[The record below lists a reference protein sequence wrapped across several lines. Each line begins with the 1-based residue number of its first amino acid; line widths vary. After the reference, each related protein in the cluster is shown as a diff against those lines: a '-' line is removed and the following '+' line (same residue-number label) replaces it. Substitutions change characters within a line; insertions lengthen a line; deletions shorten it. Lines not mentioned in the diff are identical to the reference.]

1 LGAAATWSLGPP
13 AEESCHLPHLVRIFE
28 PIYQR
33 HHDPRPPMAVPLTKN
48 CDGPHVLLANSEISE
63 LKFGLQKSAPQL
75 PPTSTNFPMSCHSIP
90 FPRRPLK
97 EAAPP
102 AEHHLELLRG
112 LHEAQ
117 RLRSALLS
125 QAAAGVDQEAIERL
139 PGGAVGDGSW
149 PWLHIPFFRG
159 KSRGFRYDHG
169 TI

>member
-1 LGAAATWSLGPP
+1 MGPMCCLQTVKFQNSNL
-13 AEESCHLPHLVRIFE
+13 ASKNPHPNFHQL
-28 PIYQR
+28 
-33 HHDPRPPMAVPLTKN
+33 
-48 CDGPHVLLANSEISE
+48 PHVLPL
-63 LKFGLQKSAPQL
+63 
-75 PPTSTNFPMSCHSIP
+75 P

-97 EAAPP
+97 EAAP

-149 PWLHIPFFRG
+149 PWLQIPFFQG

>member
-1 LGAAATWSLGPP
+1 MGPMCCLQTVKFQNSNL
-13 AEESCHLPHLVRIFE
+13 ASKNPHPNFHQL
-28 PIYQR
+28 
-33 HHDPRPPMAVPLTKN
+33 
-48 CDGPHVLLANSEISE
+48 PHVLPL
-63 LKFGLQKSAPQL
+63 
-75 PPTSTNFPMSCHSIP
+75 P

-97 EAAPP
+97 EAAP

-149 PWLHIPFFRG
+149 PWLQIPFFKANLG
-159 KSRGFRYDHG
+159 VLDMTMAPSKIEDKVVLPWVPND
-169 TI
+169 